1 VSRAVVIGLAVLS
14 GCAGARA
21 DVVAPTATFPISLTH
36 AVRGADGAI
45 VADKDLAVVGTFNAE
60 KLALAILY
68 SAVPV
73 TGALDISD
81 AVNTQVRAA
90 GGDAVIDL
98 QVRTQVCA
106 LDWIVVLHLLPIWP
120 GCATV
125 KAQGSIVKVV
135 HK

>member
-1 VSRAVVIGLAVLS
+1 MSRVLVVVLGALV

-21 DVVAPTATFPISLTH
+21 DVVAPNAAFPISLTH
-36 AVRGADGAI
+36 AVRGSDGAI
-45 VADKDLAVVGTFNAE
+45 VADKDLEVVGRFNAE
-60 KLALAILY
+60 KLALAVLY
-68 SAVPV
+68 SAIPV

-81 AVNTQVRAA
+81 AVNTQVRAV

-98 QVRTQVCA
+98 QIHTKVCA
-106 LDWIVVLHLLPIWP
+106 LDWIIVLHLLPIWP

-135 HK
+135 RK